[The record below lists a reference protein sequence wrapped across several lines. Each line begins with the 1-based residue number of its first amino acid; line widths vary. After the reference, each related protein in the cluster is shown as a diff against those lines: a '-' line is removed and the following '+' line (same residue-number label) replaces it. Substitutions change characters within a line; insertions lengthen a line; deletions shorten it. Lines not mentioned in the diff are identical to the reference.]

1 MLKERLMTAAVLI
14 PLVIWGIFGLSTFP
28 AFSIVI
34 GVFVSLGVLEWTRLI
49 GLDQYEKKQPGVKN
63 SYLIIVIL
71 LMFASFAAM
80 QNSFLFSLLLIA
92 SVVWWTVQLIDLPS
106 YEGESGFGDKSI
118 LKNLWTGIYLL
129 VPTWASLMF
138 LHQQPEI
145 GSGLVMLLLLLIWTA
160 DSGAYFA
167 GRKFGKNKLAPLI
180 SPGKTKEGAYG
191 AFAASGLV
199 AFFGGLWLDLGF
211 FQFIFFIILSL
222 IVVVYS
228 IGGDLLESV
237 YKRRAGVKDSGTLL
251 PGHGG
256 VLDRIDSL
264 MVASPVFTLGIWV
277 LGII

>member
-1 MLKERLMTAAVLI
+1 MTAAVLI
-14 PLVIWGIFGLSTFP
+14 PLVIWCIFGLSTFP
-28 AFSIVI
+28 VFAIVI
-34 GVFVSLGVLEWTRLI
+34 GVIVSLGVSEWARLT
-49 GLDQYEKKQPGVKN
+49 GFDQYKQYQN
-63 SYLIIVIL
+63 SYLIIIIL
-71 LMFASFAAM
+71 LMFASVGLM
-80 QNSFLFSLLLIA
+80 QSGFLFALLLLA
-92 SVVWWTVQLIDLPS
+92 SVAWWTVQIFNLPS
-106 YEGESGFGDKSI
+106 YDGESGFANDNM
-118 LKNLWTGIYLL
+118 LNNLWTGIYLL
-129 VPTWASLMF
+129 VPTWASLIF
-138 LHQQPEI
+138 LHQQAEI

-191 AFAASGLV
+191 AFAASALV
-199 AFFGGLWLDLGF
+199 AIIGGFWLDLGF
-211 FQFIFFIILSL
+211 FQFIFFIILSM

-264 MVASPVFTLGIWV
+264 MSASPIFTLGIWL

>member
-1 MLKERLMTAAVLI
+1 MTAAVLI

-28 AFSIVI
+28 AFAIVI
-34 GVFVSLGVLEWTRLI
+34 GLFVSLGVLEWTRLI
-49 GLDQYEKKQPGVKN
+49 GLDKNKQFQN
-63 SYLIIVIL
+63 SYLIIIVAL
-71 LMFASFAAM
+71 LFASYAVM
-80 QNSFLFSLLLIA
+80 QSGFLFTLLLIS
-92 SVVWWTVQLIDLPS
+92 SVVWWTVQLFNLPS
-106 YEGESGFGDKSI
+106 YEGESGFGDDST
-118 LKNLWTGIYLL
+118 LRNLWTGAYLL
-129 VPTWASLMF
+129 VPTWISLMF
-138 LHQQPEI
+138 LHQQSEI
-145 GSGLVMLLLLLIWTA
+145 GSGLVLLLLLLIWTA

-211 FQFIFFIILSL
+211 FQFIFFIILSM
-222 IVVVYS
+222 IVVIYS

-237 YKRRAGVKDSGTLL
+237 YKRRAGVKDSGALL

-264 MVASPVFTLGIWV
+264 MSASPVFTLGLWLIGV
-277 LGII
+277 I